1 MHIGTYIYTWFKGK
15 NVGMDEF
22 GNKYYKAKSDSL
34 HGKPRRWVLY
44 KGDNDASKI
53 PPEWHAWLHHTTD
66 EPLTEQSTCAPSW
79 QKQHVK
85 NLTGTSEAYRPVGH
99 AYKGG
104 IRAQATGDYHP
115 WRPE

>member
-15 NVGMDEF
+15 NVGTDEF

-53 PPEWHAWLHHTTD
+53 PPEWHAWLHHTTE
-66 EPLTEQSTCAPSW
+66 EPLTEQSTRALSW
-79 QKQHVK
+79 QKKHIK

-104 IRAQATGDYHP
+104 NRAHATGDYQP